1 MGGNTVK
8 TQKKEC
14 AMKNKSKITKG
25 IAIGLFVVA
34 FLLNVSLTFDSGNS
48 QNADLSLGSLNVSLF
63 QKAYAGEGGSGNDW
77 KVTYHV
83 GTDGAWVECES
94 GGTKD
99 CPIPGV

>member
-14 AMKNKSKITKG
+14 AMKNKSKM
-25 IAIGLFVVA
+25 
-34 FLLNVSLTFDSGNS
+34 LNVSLTFDSGNS